1 MRIAKLS
8 PAFLLF
14 LVLLT
19 VGFSLSAAAPQIST
33 ASGAGKLVFY
43 QFAPYYT
50 AAPEYQAMIELNN
63 ASQTAAEKASNSASS
78 AGSRRAAS
86 ASNNSASAAHQASSD
101 ERSWAPACSAS

>member
-33 ASGAGKLVFY
+33 TSEAGKLVFY

-50 AAPEYQAMIELNN
+50 AVPEYQAIIELNN
-63 ASQTAAEKASNSASS
+63 ASQTAFSVRPTLYNSRGQGFALAPIPL
-78 AGSRRAAS
+78 AGHSHKSFDLGQWVAGGR
-86 ASNNSASAAHQASSD
+86 
-101 ERSWAPACSAS
+101 P